1 MTDRLPEVFPTF
13 PPFSSERNSGR
24 RCADHVRPARRHNR
38 YADLVLSGSPGLLR
52 QIAPAAVRC
61 TEVFADPPD
70 AALFPE
76 EEAYVARAVE
86 KRRREFTTG
95 RWCARA
101 ALQQLGIAP
110 APLLRDERGAVRWP
124 AGVRGSITHCPG
136 YRAAA
141 VAWASQVSALG
152 IDAEPHEP
160 LPEGVLD
167 VVALPDEQ
175 RGLAALGTALHWPRV
190 LFSCKEAVYK
200 AWYPLTREWLDF
212 SEASIELDPAGSF
225 TARVHKANARA
236 TGFTGRWLVSSGLV
250 VTAVWQAR

>member
-110 APLLRDERGAVRWP
+110 APLLRDEP
-124 AGVRGSITHCPG
+124 PP
-136 YRAAA
+136 
-141 VAWASQVSALG
+141 
-152 IDAEPHEP
+152 EE
-160 LPEGVLD
+160 LPPE
-167 VVALPDEQ
+167 
-175 RGLAALGTALHWPRV
+175 
-190 LFSCKEAVYK
+190 
-200 AWYPLTREWLDF
+200 
-212 SEASIELDPAGSF
+212 
-225 TARVHKANARA
+225 
-236 TGFTGRWLVSSGLV
+236 
-250 VTAVWQAR
+250 